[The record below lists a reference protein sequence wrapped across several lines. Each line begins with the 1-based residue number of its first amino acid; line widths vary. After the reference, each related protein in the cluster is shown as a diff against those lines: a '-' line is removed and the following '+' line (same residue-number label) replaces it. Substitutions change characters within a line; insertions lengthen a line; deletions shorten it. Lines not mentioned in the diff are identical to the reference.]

1 MNHNEGT
8 KSSAK
13 VSVAVASSATHAHTI
28 DTLGC
33 DYASIDVVFSAF
45 TASTSEYASV
55 LKVREGDT
63 SGGTFADVSGLA
75 VTSAGAG
82 AQSGDSGAVAR
93 FNVDMRGRKRYL
105 RVIATPGNAATIASV
120 ARLSKAEDMPINATG
135 AGVNDFVSG

>member
-13 VSVAVASSATHAHTI
+13 VSVAVASSATHSHTI

-33 DYASIDVVFSAF
+33 DYASIDVVFSTF
-45 TASTSEYASV
+45 TGSTSSYASV
-55 LKVREGDT
+55 LKVRESDEANAN
-63 SGGTFADVSGLA
+63 FADVSGMA

-82 AQSGDSGAVAR
+82 AQSGDNGAVAR

-105 RVIATPGNAATIASV
+105 RVVATPGAAATIASV
-120 ARLSKAEDMPINATG
+120 ARLSKVEDMPINATG
-135 AGVNDFVSG
+135 AGVNDFISG

>member
-28 DTLGC
+28 DTFGC
-33 DYASIDVVFSAF
+33 DYASIDVVFSTF
-45 TASTSEYASV
+45 SGSTSSYASI

-63 SGGTFADVSGLA
+63 SGGTFTDVSGMSVA
-75 VTSAGAG
+75 SAGAG
-82 AQSGDSGAVAR
+82 ATTGDNGAVAR
-93 FNVDMRGRKRYL
+93 FNVDMRGKKRYL
-105 RVIATPGNAATIASV
+105 RVVATPGNAATITSV
-120 ARLSKAEDMPINATG
+120 ARLSKAEDMPTDASS